1 MANCRYCQGSNED
14 GRCTEVRKGPEDC
27 QGNQMVQ
34 AGGLREDATGSVGGS
49 LGRLGGG
56 GGGVEGGTF
65 VAFDDGICEKYR
77 WQAAT
82 SLA

>member
-56 GGGVEGGTF
+56 GGGWRGEPLLLLMMEYVRST
-65 VAFDDGICEKYR
+65 DGKLQR
-77 WQAAT
+77 V
-82 SLA
+82 